1 MTQWD
6 APNQQTVR
14 ADESAPW
21 DEGTGGDPGDVIG
34 EQSTEPEGERLDAMT
49 KAELLGE
56 AEARGLEA
64 DAGMTKAE
72 IRAVLETSEQA
83 V

>member
-1 MTQWD
+1 MSQYD
-6 APNQQTVR
+6 APNQQVVR
-14 ADESAPW
+14 PDGSAPW
-21 DEGTGGDPGDVIG
+21 DEGDGGSAS
-34 EQSTEPEGERLDAMT
+34 QTEAERLDAMT

-72 IRAVLETSEQA
+72 IRAVLATSEQA